1 MPEQIP
7 WAPYQRPLAV
17 RVAVTS
23 GEVIR
28 LDFPGGR
35 FTVNEPLTFVT
46 VNGGPTE
53 VTVTSPKELVPGLGE
68 LHTHINLQFPETL
81 AGRTAAVWVMGV

>member
-1 MPEQIP
+1 MSDQIP
-7 WAPYQRPLAV
+7 WAPYQQPLAA
-17 RVAVTS
+17 RLAITS
-23 GEVIR
+23 GGPIR

-68 LHTHINLQFPETL
+68 LHTHVNLEFPESL
-81 AGRTAAVWVMGV
+81 VGKTAVVWVMGV